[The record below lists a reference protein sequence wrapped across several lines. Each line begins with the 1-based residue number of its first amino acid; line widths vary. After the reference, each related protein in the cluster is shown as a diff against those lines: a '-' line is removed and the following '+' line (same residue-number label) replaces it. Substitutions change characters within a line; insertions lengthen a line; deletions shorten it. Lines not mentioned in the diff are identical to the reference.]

1 MTNRSPLILAAALLI
16 WSCSSVSQTSDPVQ
30 PATAEQNVRPD
41 MNDRFKDPD
50 IDVEMWA
57 ERFSGESREVFTER
71 LNVLAAL
78 DLQPGDRIADIG
90 AGTGLYVKLFAE
102 AVGETGI
109 VYANEISQPFVDFM
123 AEKAAEDGLSNVKTV
138 LGTDTSSNLPSASVD
153 VVFHSNTYHHFEYPL
168 TMTRD
173 LARALVEGG
182 EMYVLDFER
191 IEGVTPPRRMEVVRA
206 GKDAVIAEIEE
217 AGFDFVEEIEMPGL
231 KENYLL
237 RFRKAPA
244 E

>member
-1 MTNRSPLILAAALLI
+1 M
-16 WSCSSVSQTSDPVQ
+16 Q

-138 LGTDTSSNLPSASVD
+138 LGTDTSSNLPPASVD